1 MNDDQYY
8 RALVALD
15 GQIVDN
21 IALAEK
27 AMEAGKFEKATAY
40 ATIATAQ
47 QRERAWLAMQKR
59 GLV

>member
-8 RALVALD
+8 RQLVALD

-27 AMEAGKFEKATAY
+27 AMESGKFEKALAY
-40 ATIATAQ
+40 ATIASAQ
-47 QRERAWLAMQKR
+47 QRERAWLWAQKR
-59 GLV
+59 GL